1 MTGIFCSQFKQISQ
15 YVINKNNGHTEYLK
29 WTIVSITT
37 VDTVIDLD
45 WYFYMKN
52 KFRFIQVY
60 KTKLALLF
68 YVFTVSFKEKNV
80 VDEYSM
86 QSKWFKPTENYSWE
100 CAATSF
106 KLHVVLCFC
115 CYLLKL
121 TFSPYKAISLIFPNF
136 NFSVVFVRRL

>member
-68 YVFTVSFKEKNV
+68 YVFTVSFKEKMLLMSIRCSRNDSNQQKIIHGNV
-80 VDEYSM
+80 QQPHS
-86 QSKWFKPTENYSWE
+86 NYM
-100 CAATSF
+100 
-106 KLHVVLCFC
+106 
-115 CYLLKL
+115 
-121 TFSPYKAISLIFPNF
+121 
-136 NFSVVFVRRL
+136 